1 MKKRESSLP
10 STGKTAAFE
19 RDWKE
24 EEAKISAFEVILAK
38 SLWIAKGIGG
48 GGETDGLLDCL
59 IQGLEAGWIQE
70 KIGTIRDTE
79 VAY

>member
-48 GGETDGLLDCL
+48 GGRRT
-59 IQGLEAGWIQE
+59 AS
-70 KIGTIRDTE
+70 
-79 VAY
+79 

>member
-48 GGETDGLLDCL
+48 GGGDGRPLRLFNSSTGGGGDS
-59 IQGLEAGWIQE
+59 GKDWN
-70 KIGTIRDTE
+70 D
-79 VAY
+79 